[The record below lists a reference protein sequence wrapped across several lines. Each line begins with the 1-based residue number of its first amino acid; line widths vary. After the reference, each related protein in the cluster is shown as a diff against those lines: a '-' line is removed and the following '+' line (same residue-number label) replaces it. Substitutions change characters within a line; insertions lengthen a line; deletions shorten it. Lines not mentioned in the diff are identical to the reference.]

1 MKVWNILSFVEY
13 WAVTENTV
21 DRILLRIRRCPLAS
35 GLFLASVV
43 SYGIAFFFALEQ
55 SIIMLSNLAKVEV
68 MMLIGFP
75 TLMAVLAII
84 VGSGCSLNSNDQ
96 V

>member
-1 MKVWNILSFVEY
+1 MKIWNILSFLKY
-13 WAVTENTV
+13 WAVAENSI
-21 DRILLRIRRCPLAS
+21 DRIILRIRRCPLAS
-35 GLFLASVV
+35 GLFLASVL

-55 SIIMLSNLAKVEV
+55 SIIMLSSLAKLEV
-68 MMLIGFP
+68 MILIGFP

-84 VGSGCSLNSNDQ
+84 VGSVCRLNSNDL